1 MLRRIVVLGAALAVA
16 MAAVA
21 SAASSGLYTGKT
33 SQKLKIT
40 VKVSGGKLVK
50 VDYAAVY
57 GSCNELLGTDK
68 VKIAIKSNK
77 FSATVHPNSETVDK
91 LSGTFKGQ
99 KVSGTLTST
108 VTTGGIHPM
117 TCHSGKLTFSA
128 KL

>member
-16 MAAVA
+16 LAAVA

-33 SQKLKIT
+33 RQQLKIT
-40 VKVSGGKLVK
+40 VKVSKGKVVK
-50 VDYAAVY
+50 VGYTARY
-57 GSCNELLGTDK
+57 GSCGELIGADN
-68 VKIAIKSNK
+68 VKIAIKDNK
-77 FSATVHPNSETVDK
+77 FGATVHPNSETVDK

-99 KVSGTLTST
+99 KVSGALTST

>member
-16 MAAVA
+16 VAAVA

-33 SQKLKIT
+33 SQKLKIS
-40 VKVSGGKLVK
+40 VKVTNGKVVK
-50 VDYAAVY
+50 VGYVASY
-57 GSCNELLGTDK
+57 GSCGEFIGTDK

-91 LSGTFKGQ
+91 ISGSFKGQ

-108 VTTGGIHPM
+108 VTTGGIHPT
-117 TCHSGKLTFSA
+117 TCHSGKVTFSA
-128 KL
+128 KR